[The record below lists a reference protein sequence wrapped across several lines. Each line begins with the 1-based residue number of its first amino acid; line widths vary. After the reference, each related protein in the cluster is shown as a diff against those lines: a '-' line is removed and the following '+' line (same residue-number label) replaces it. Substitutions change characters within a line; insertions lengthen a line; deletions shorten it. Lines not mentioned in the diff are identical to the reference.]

1 MDARRLLAE
10 DPEAF
15 VRKSLLDQLAV
26 LHVVTTTELLG
37 DDPEVIH
44 DFRVAIRTLR
54 SNLAVFA
61 PYFKKPAKIA
71 AWAKELKWLDGYIQ
85 KLRDIEVQVQL
96 LGMVGED
103 KLQNLISKPS
113 HFQAY
118 RKQVLSLQSGFGAG
132 AAEARAKMAKAL
144 GSNRKTKLFV
154 EISTGL
160 LLAELKQKKIKHL
173 SSDLHGLLNEQ
184 VVTIAAKLA
193 KSTTQAK
200 SFRELHSIR
209 LDCKR
214 ARYLAEAIGSDAR
227 DLAVVQDLLGQI
239 NDLANLNSWLKA
251 RLLGRRR
258 QRKIMLSLVQQT
270 ELRLERHRAELGDVA
285 AHR

>member
-1 MDARRLLAE
+1 MDSRRLLGE

-26 LHVVTTTELLG
+26 LHVVTNAELLG

-85 KLRDIEVQVQL
+85 NLRDIEVRVEL
-96 LGMVGED
+96 LGLVSED
-103 KLQNLISKPS
+103 KLQNLISKPGQ
-113 HFQAY
+113 FQAY
-118 RKQVLSLQSGFGAG
+118 RKQVLTLQAGFGAG
-132 AAEARAKMAKAL
+132 SIAARTKLAKAL
-144 GSNRKTKLFV
+144 GSERKTKLFA
-154 EISTGL
+154 EISSGL

-173 SSDLHGLLNEQ
+173 SHDLHALLDER
-184 VVTIAAKLA
+184 VLAVSAKLA
-193 KSTTQAK
+193 TSQQKPQSYK
-200 SFRELHSIR
+200 KLHSLR
-209 LDCKR
+209 LDCKQ
-214 ARYLAEAIGSDAR
+214 ARYLADAIGSDAHA
-227 DLAVVQDLLGQI
+227 LAAAQDLLGQI
-239 NDLANLNSWLKA
+239 NDLATLNSWLKA

-258 QRKIMLSLVQQT
+258 QRKIMQSLVLQT
-270 ELRLERHRAELGDVA
+270 ELRLDQQLAALERLELG
-285 AHR
+285 

>member
-1 MDARRLLAE
+1 MDSRRLLGE

-26 LHVVTTTELLG
+26 LHVVTNAELLG
-37 DDPEVIH
+37 DDPEAIH

-85 KLRDIEVQVQL
+85 NLRDIEVRVEL
-96 LGMVGED
+96 LGLVAED
-103 KLQNLISKPS
+103 KLQNLISKPGQ
-113 HFQAY
+113 FQAY
-118 RKQVLSLQSGFGAG
+118 RKQVLTLQAGFGAG
-132 AAEARAKMAKAL
+132 SIAARTKLAKAL
-144 GSNRKTKLFV
+144 GSERKTKLFA
-154 EISTGL
+154 EISSGL

-173 SSDLHGLLNEQ
+173 SHDLHALSSERVLA
-184 VVTIAAKLA
+184 VFAKLA
-193 KSTTQAK
+193 ISQQQPQSYKK
-200 SFRELHSIR
+200 LHSLR
-209 LDCKR
+209 LECKR

-227 DLAVVQDLLGQI
+227 ALAAAQDLLGQI
-239 NDLANLNSWLKA
+239 NDLATLNSWLKA

-258 QRKIMLSLVQQT
+258 QRKIMQSLVLQT
-270 ELRLERHRAELGDVA
+270 ELRLEQQLAALERLELG
-285 AHR
+285 